1 MINKI
6 FSLFKKNFFRKNFFL
21 IDDEIKLD
29 DLIEKIKSLKVIS
42 VDTEFEWRRT
52 YHPRLSLIQICDG
65 NDVFLIDCL
74 LCKNIEKVKFI
85 FESVQILKVFHA
97 VRSDT
102 TVLFSSLGIKTNNV
116 FDVQIAEKIIN
127 DLNVKS
133 YSYLVEKYINLSIN
147 KSETNSNWMKRPFS
161 NNQLKYASED
171 VEFLIDIYTKQNK
184 LLDKKG
190 KLKEAFYLSKE
201 EAGLGNQELYI
212 SRLQKIK
219 DKSEIDEKIFMWRE
233 ELAKKKE
240 MAIAASQQAIQQM
253 NLENGSPALGSESA
267 PITII
272 EFGDYQ
278 CEACYAWFHNTR
290 DTLIDNYIETGK
302 AKLIFVDLPFFGRD
316 SPTAAH
322 ASYCAEDQGQYWEYH
337 TMLYTFQDGHPDSGW
352 ADRDRLNSFAFSL
365 NMNIDEFDECM
376 DSSKYKNVSRQTMT
390 KL

>member
-127 DLNVKS
+127 NLDVKS

-190 KLKEAFYLSKE
+190 KLKEAFYLSRE
-201 EAGLGNQELYI
+201 EAELGNQELYI

-233 ELAKKKE
+233 ELAKKKDIPTSFILSDKKLKKLSKRFFQE
-240 MAIAASQQAIQQM
+240 G
-253 NLENGSPALGSESA
+253 LESDLS
-267 PITII
+267 
-272 EFGDYQ
+272 D
-278 CEACYAWFHNTR
+278 
-290 DTLIDNYIETGK
+290 LIDNNEH
-302 AKLIFVDLPFFGRD
+302 F
-316 SPTAAH
+316 
-322 ASYCAEDQGQYWEYH
+322 ED
-337 TMLYTFQDGHPDSGW
+337 F
-352 ADRDRLNSFAFSL
+352 LNCL
-365 NMNIDEFDECM
+365 
-376 DSSKYKNVSRQTMT
+376 SK
-390 KL
+390 

>member
-74 LCKNIEKVKFI
+74 LCKNVEKVKFI

-127 DLNVKS
+127 NLNVKS

-233 ELAKKKE
+233 KLAKKKDIPTSFILSDKKLKKLSKRFFQE
-240 MAIAASQQAIQQM
+240 G
-253 NLENGSPALGSESA
+253 LESDLS
-267 PITII
+267 
-272 EFGDYQ
+272 D
-278 CEACYAWFHNTR
+278 
-290 DTLIDNYIETGK
+290 LIDNNEH
-302 AKLIFVDLPFFGRD
+302 F
-316 SPTAAH
+316 
-322 ASYCAEDQGQYWEYH
+322 ED
-337 TMLYTFQDGHPDSGW
+337 F
-352 ADRDRLNSFAFSL
+352 LNCL
-365 NMNIDEFDECM
+365 
-376 DSSKYKNVSRQTMT
+376 SK
-390 KL
+390 

>member
-127 DLNVKS
+127 NLDVKS

-233 ELAKKKE
+233 ELAKKKDIPTSFILSDKKLKKLSKRFFQE
-240 MAIAASQQAIQQM
+240 G
-253 NLENGSPALGSESA
+253 LESDLS
-267 PITII
+267 
-272 EFGDYQ
+272 D
-278 CEACYAWFHNTR
+278 
-290 DTLIDNYIETGK
+290 LIDNNEH
-302 AKLIFVDLPFFGRD
+302 F
-316 SPTAAH
+316 
-322 ASYCAEDQGQYWEYH
+322 ED
-337 TMLYTFQDGHPDSGW
+337 F
-352 ADRDRLNSFAFSL
+352 LNCL
-365 NMNIDEFDECM
+365 
-376 DSSKYKNVSRQTMT
+376 SK
-390 KL
+390 

>member
-29 DLIEKIKSLKVIS
+29 DLIEKITSLKVIS

-52 YHPRLSLIQICDG
+52 YHPKLSLIQICDG

-74 LCKNIEKVKFI
+74 LCKNVEKVKFI

-97 VRSDT
+97 VRIAT

-127 DLNVKS
+127 NLDVKS

-184 LLDKKG
+184 LLGKKG
-190 KLKEAFYLSKE
+190 KLNKAFYLSKE

-212 SRLQKIK
+212 SRLQKIR

-233 ELAKKKE
+233 ELAKKKDIPTSFILSDKKLKKLSKRFFQE
-240 MAIAASQQAIQQM
+240 G
-253 NLENGSPALGSESA
+253 LESDLS
-267 PITII
+267 
-272 EFGDYQ
+272 D
-278 CEACYAWFHNTR
+278 
-290 DTLIDNYIETGK
+290 LIDNNEHIED
-302 AKLIFVDLPFFGRD
+302 F
-316 SPTAAH
+316 
-322 ASYCAEDQGQYWEYH
+322 
-337 TMLYTFQDGHPDSGW
+337 
-352 ADRDRLNSFAFSL
+352 LNCL
-365 NMNIDEFDECM
+365 
-376 DSSKYKNVSRQTMT
+376 SK
-390 KL
+390 

>member
-29 DLIEKIKSLKVIS
+29 DLIEKIKSLKIIS

-127 DLNVKS
+127 NFDVKS

-190 KLKEAFYLSKE
+190 KLKEAFSLSKE

-233 ELAKKKE
+233 ELAKKKDIPTSFILSDKKLKKLSKRFFQE
-240 MAIAASQQAIQQM
+240 G
-253 NLENGSPALGSESA
+253 LESDLS
-267 PITII
+267 
-272 EFGDYQ
+272 D
-278 CEACYAWFHNTR
+278 
-290 DTLIDNYIETGK
+290 LIDNNEH
-302 AKLIFVDLPFFGRD
+302 F
-316 SPTAAH
+316 
-322 ASYCAEDQGQYWEYH
+322 ED
-337 TMLYTFQDGHPDSGW
+337 F
-352 ADRDRLNSFAFSL
+352 LNCL
-365 NMNIDEFDECM
+365 
-376 DSSKYKNVSRQTMT
+376 SK
-390 KL
+390 

>member
-127 DLNVKS
+127 NLDVKS

-212 SRLQKIK
+212 SRLQKIR

-233 ELAKKKE
+233 ELAKKKDIPTSFILSDKKLKKLSKRFFQE
-240 MAIAASQQAIQQM
+240 G
-253 NLENGSPALGSESA
+253 LESDLS
-267 PITII
+267 
-272 EFGDYQ
+272 D
-278 CEACYAWFHNTR
+278 
-290 DTLIDNYIETGK
+290 LIDNNEH
-302 AKLIFVDLPFFGRD
+302 F
-316 SPTAAH
+316 
-322 ASYCAEDQGQYWEYH
+322 ED
-337 TMLYTFQDGHPDSGW
+337 F
-352 ADRDRLNSFAFSL
+352 LNCL
-365 NMNIDEFDECM
+365 
-376 DSSKYKNVSRQTMT
+376 SK
-390 KL
+390 

>member
-85 FESVQILKVFHA
+85 FESEQILKVFHA

-127 DLNVKS
+127 NLDVKS

-233 ELAKKKE
+233 ELAKKKDIPTSFILSDKKLKKLSKRFFQE
-240 MAIAASQQAIQQM
+240 G
-253 NLENGSPALGSESA
+253 LESDLS
-267 PITII
+267 
-272 EFGDYQ
+272 D
-278 CEACYAWFHNTR
+278 
-290 DTLIDNYIETGK
+290 LIDNNEH
-302 AKLIFVDLPFFGRD
+302 F
-316 SPTAAH
+316 
-322 ASYCAEDQGQYWEYH
+322 ED
-337 TMLYTFQDGHPDSGW
+337 F
-352 ADRDRLNSFAFSL
+352 LNCL
-365 NMNIDEFDECM
+365 
-376 DSSKYKNVSRQTMT
+376 SK
-390 KL
+390 

>member
-29 DLIEKIKSLKVIS
+29 DLIEKIKSLKIIS

-127 DLNVKS
+127 NLDVKS

-233 ELAKKKE
+233 ELAKKKDIPTSFILSDKKLKKLSKRFFQE
-240 MAIAASQQAIQQM
+240 G
-253 NLENGSPALGSESA
+253 LESDLS
-267 PITII
+267 
-272 EFGDYQ
+272 D
-278 CEACYAWFHNTR
+278 
-290 DTLIDNYIETGK
+290 LIDNNEH
-302 AKLIFVDLPFFGRD
+302 F
-316 SPTAAH
+316 
-322 ASYCAEDQGQYWEYH
+322 ED
-337 TMLYTFQDGHPDSGW
+337 F
-352 ADRDRLNSFAFSL
+352 LNCL
-365 NMNIDEFDECM
+365 
-376 DSSKYKNVSRQTMT
+376 SK
-390 KL
+390 

>member
-29 DLIEKIKSLKVIS
+29 DLIEKITSLKVIS

-52 YHPRLSLIQICDG
+52 YHPKLSLIQICDG

-127 DLNVKS
+127 NLDVKS

-184 LLDKKG
+184 LLGKKG
-190 KLKEAFYLSKE
+190 KLNKAFYLSKE

-212 SRLQKIK
+212 SRLQKIR

-233 ELAKKKE
+233 ELAKKKDIPTSFILSDKKLKKLSKRFFQE
-240 MAIAASQQAIQQM
+240 G
-253 NLENGSPALGSESA
+253 LESDLS
-267 PITII
+267 
-272 EFGDYQ
+272 D
-278 CEACYAWFHNTR
+278 
-290 DTLIDNYIETGK
+290 LIDNNEHIED
-302 AKLIFVDLPFFGRD
+302 F
-316 SPTAAH
+316 
-322 ASYCAEDQGQYWEYH
+322 
-337 TMLYTFQDGHPDSGW
+337 
-352 ADRDRLNSFAFSL
+352 LNCL
-365 NMNIDEFDECM
+365 
-376 DSSKYKNVSRQTMT
+376 SK
-390 KL
+390 

>member
-52 YHPRLSLIQICDG
+52 YHPKLSLIQICDG

-74 LCKNIEKVKFI
+74 LCKNVEKVKFI

-127 DLNVKS
+127 NLDVKS

-190 KLKEAFYLSKE
+190 KLDKVFYLSKE

-212 SRLQKIK
+212 SRLQKIR

-233 ELAKKKE
+233 ELAKKKDIPTSFILSDKKLKKLSKRFFQE
-240 MAIAASQQAIQQM
+240 G
-253 NLENGSPALGSESA
+253 LESDLS
-267 PITII
+267 
-272 EFGDYQ
+272 D
-278 CEACYAWFHNTR
+278 
-290 DTLIDNYIETGK
+290 LIDNIEH
-302 AKLIFVDLPFFGRD
+302 V
-316 SPTAAH
+316 
-322 ASYCAEDQGQYWEYH
+322 ED
-337 TMLYTFQDGHPDSGW
+337 F
-352 ADRDRLNSFAFSL
+352 LNCL
-365 NMNIDEFDECM
+365 
-376 DSSKYKNVSRQTMT
+376 SK
-390 KL
+390 

>member
-127 DLNVKS
+127 NFDVKS

-233 ELAKKKE
+233 ELAKKKDIPTSFILSDKKLKKLSKRFFQE
-240 MAIAASQQAIQQM
+240 G
-253 NLENGSPALGSESA
+253 LESDLS
-267 PITII
+267 
-272 EFGDYQ
+272 D
-278 CEACYAWFHNTR
+278 
-290 DTLIDNYIETGK
+290 LIDNNEHIED
-302 AKLIFVDLPFFGRD
+302 F
-316 SPTAAH
+316 
-322 ASYCAEDQGQYWEYH
+322 
-337 TMLYTFQDGHPDSGW
+337 
-352 ADRDRLNSFAFSL
+352 LNCL
-365 NMNIDEFDECM
+365 
-376 DSSKYKNVSRQTMT
+376 SK
-390 KL
+390 

>member
-190 KLKEAFYLSKE
+190 KLKEAFYLSRE

-233 ELAKKKE
+233 ELAKKKDIPTSFILSDKKLKKLSKRFFQE
-240 MAIAASQQAIQQM
+240 G
-253 NLENGSPALGSESA
+253 LESDLS
-267 PITII
+267 
-272 EFGDYQ
+272 D
-278 CEACYAWFHNTR
+278 
-290 DTLIDNYIETGK
+290 LIDNNEH
-302 AKLIFVDLPFFGRD
+302 F
-316 SPTAAH
+316 
-322 ASYCAEDQGQYWEYH
+322 ED
-337 TMLYTFQDGHPDSGW
+337 F
-352 ADRDRLNSFAFSL
+352 LNCL
-365 NMNIDEFDECM
+365 
-376 DSSKYKNVSRQTMT
+376 SK
-390 KL
+390 

>member
-52 YHPRLSLIQICDG
+52 YHPKLSLIQICDG

-74 LCKNIEKVKFI
+74 LCKNVEKVKFI

-127 DLNVKS
+127 DLDVKS

-190 KLKEAFYLSKE
+190 KLDKVFYLSKE

-212 SRLQKIK
+212 SRLQKIR

-233 ELAKKKE
+233 ELAKKKDIPTSFILSDKKLKKLSKRFFQE
-240 MAIAASQQAIQQM
+240 G
-253 NLENGSPALGSESA
+253 LESDLS
-267 PITII
+267 
-272 EFGDYQ
+272 D
-278 CEACYAWFHNTR
+278 
-290 DTLIDNYIETGK
+290 LIDNIEH
-302 AKLIFVDLPFFGRD
+302 V
-316 SPTAAH
+316 
-322 ASYCAEDQGQYWEYH
+322 ED
-337 TMLYTFQDGHPDSGW
+337 F
-352 ADRDRLNSFAFSL
+352 LNCL
-365 NMNIDEFDECM
+365 
-376 DSSKYKNVSRQTMT
+376 SK
-390 KL
+390 

>member
-1 MINKI
+1 LINKI

-52 YHPRLSLIQICDG
+52 YHPKLSLIQICDG

-74 LCKNIEKVKFI
+74 LCKNVEKVKFI

-127 DLNVKS
+127 NLDVKS

-190 KLKEAFYLSKE
+190 KLDKAFYLSKE

-212 SRLQKIK
+212 SRLQKIR

-233 ELAKKKE
+233 ELAKKKDIPTSFILSDKKLKKLSKRFFQE
-240 MAIAASQQAIQQM
+240 G
-253 NLENGSPALGSESA
+253 LESDLS
-267 PITII
+267 
-272 EFGDYQ
+272 D
-278 CEACYAWFHNTR
+278 
-290 DTLIDNYIETGK
+290 LIDNIEH
-302 AKLIFVDLPFFGRD
+302 V
-316 SPTAAH
+316 
-322 ASYCAEDQGQYWEYH
+322 ED
-337 TMLYTFQDGHPDSGW
+337 F
-352 ADRDRLNSFAFSL
+352 LNCL
-365 NMNIDEFDECM
+365 
-376 DSSKYKNVSRQTMT
+376 SK
-390 KL
+390 

>member
-127 DLNVKS
+127 DLDVKS

-212 SRLQKIK
+212 TRLQKIK

-233 ELAKKKE
+233 ELAKKKDIPTSFILSDKKLKKLSKRFFQE
-240 MAIAASQQAIQQM
+240 G
-253 NLENGSPALGSESA
+253 LESDLS
-267 PITII
+267 
-272 EFGDYQ
+272 D
-278 CEACYAWFHNTR
+278 
-290 DTLIDNYIETGK
+290 LIDNNEH
-302 AKLIFVDLPFFGRD
+302 F
-316 SPTAAH
+316 
-322 ASYCAEDQGQYWEYH
+322 ED
-337 TMLYTFQDGHPDSGW
+337 F
-352 ADRDRLNSFAFSL
+352 LNCL
-365 NMNIDEFDECM
+365 
-376 DSSKYKNVSRQTMT
+376 SK
-390 KL
+390 

>member
-127 DLNVKS
+127 NFDVKS

-233 ELAKKKE
+233 ELAKKKDIPTSFILSDKKLKKLSKRFFQE
-240 MAIAASQQAIQQM
+240 G
-253 NLENGSPALGSESA
+253 LESDLS
-267 PITII
+267 
-272 EFGDYQ
+272 D
-278 CEACYAWFHNTR
+278 
-290 DTLIDNYIETGK
+290 LIDNNEH
-302 AKLIFVDLPFFGRD
+302 V
-316 SPTAAH
+316 
-322 ASYCAEDQGQYWEYH
+322 ED
-337 TMLYTFQDGHPDSGW
+337 F
-352 ADRDRLNSFAFSL
+352 LNCL
-365 NMNIDEFDECM
+365 
-376 DSSKYKNVSRQTMT
+376 SK
-390 KL
+390 

>member
-127 DLNVKS
+127 NLDVKS

-190 KLKEAFYLSKE
+190 KLKEAFYLSRE

-233 ELAKKKE
+233 ELAKKKDIPTSFILSDKKLKKLSKRFFQE
-240 MAIAASQQAIQQM
+240 G
-253 NLENGSPALGSESA
+253 LESDLS
-267 PITII
+267 
-272 EFGDYQ
+272 D
-278 CEACYAWFHNTR
+278 
-290 DTLIDNYIETGK
+290 LIDNNEH
-302 AKLIFVDLPFFGRD
+302 F
-316 SPTAAH
+316 
-322 ASYCAEDQGQYWEYH
+322 ED
-337 TMLYTFQDGHPDSGW
+337 F
-352 ADRDRLNSFAFSL
+352 LNCL
-365 NMNIDEFDECM
+365 
-376 DSSKYKNVSRQTMT
+376 SK
-390 KL
+390 

>member
-127 DLNVKS
+127 NLNVKS

-233 ELAKKKE
+233 ELAKKKDIPTSFILSDKKLKKLSKRFFQE
-240 MAIAASQQAIQQM
+240 G
-253 NLENGSPALGSESA
+253 LESDLS
-267 PITII
+267 
-272 EFGDYQ
+272 D
-278 CEACYAWFHNTR
+278 
-290 DTLIDNYIETGK
+290 LIDNNEH
-302 AKLIFVDLPFFGRD
+302 F
-316 SPTAAH
+316 
-322 ASYCAEDQGQYWEYH
+322 ED
-337 TMLYTFQDGHPDSGW
+337 F
-352 ADRDRLNSFAFSL
+352 LNCL
-365 NMNIDEFDECM
+365 
-376 DSSKYKNVSRQTMT
+376 SK
-390 KL
+390 

>member
-52 YHPRLSLIQICDG
+52 YHPKLSLIQICDG

-74 LCKNIEKVKFI
+74 LCKNVEKVKFI

-127 DLNVKS
+127 NLDVKS

-233 ELAKKKE
+233 ELAKKKDIPTSFILSDKKLKKLSKRFFQE
-240 MAIAASQQAIQQM
+240 G
-253 NLENGSPALGSESA
+253 LESDLS
-267 PITII
+267 
-272 EFGDYQ
+272 D
-278 CEACYAWFHNTR
+278 
-290 DTLIDNYIETGK
+290 LIDNIEH
-302 AKLIFVDLPFFGRD
+302 V
-316 SPTAAH
+316 
-322 ASYCAEDQGQYWEYH
+322 ED
-337 TMLYTFQDGHPDSGW
+337 F
-352 ADRDRLNSFAFSL
+352 LNCL
-365 NMNIDEFDECM
+365 
-376 DSSKYKNVSRQTMT
+376 SK
-390 KL
+390 

>member
-127 DLNVKS
+127 NLDVKS

-171 VEFLIDIYTKQNK
+171 VEFLIDIFTKQNK

-233 ELAKKKE
+233 ELAKKKDIPTSFILSDKKLKKLSKRFFQE
-240 MAIAASQQAIQQM
+240 G
-253 NLENGSPALGSESA
+253 LESDLS
-267 PITII
+267 
-272 EFGDYQ
+272 D
-278 CEACYAWFHNTR
+278 
-290 DTLIDNYIETGK
+290 LIDNNEH
-302 AKLIFVDLPFFGRD
+302 F
-316 SPTAAH
+316 
-322 ASYCAEDQGQYWEYH
+322 ED
-337 TMLYTFQDGHPDSGW
+337 F
-352 ADRDRLNSFAFSL
+352 LNCL
-365 NMNIDEFDECM
+365 
-376 DSSKYKNVSRQTMT
+376 SK
-390 KL
+390 

>member
-52 YHPRLSLIQICDG
+52 YHPKLSLIQICDG
-65 NDVFLIDCL
+65 NDVFLLDCL
-74 LCKNIEKVKFI
+74 LCKNVEKVKFI

-127 DLNVKS
+127 NLDVKS

-190 KLKEAFYLSKE
+190 KLDKAFYLSKE

-212 SRLQKIK
+212 SRLQKIR

-233 ELAKKKE
+233 ELAKKKDIPTSFILSDKKLKKLSKRFFQE
-240 MAIAASQQAIQQM
+240 G
-253 NLENGSPALGSESA
+253 LESDLS
-267 PITII
+267 
-272 EFGDYQ
+272 D
-278 CEACYAWFHNTR
+278 
-290 DTLIDNYIETGK
+290 LIDNIEH
-302 AKLIFVDLPFFGRD
+302 V
-316 SPTAAH
+316 
-322 ASYCAEDQGQYWEYH
+322 ED
-337 TMLYTFQDGHPDSGW
+337 F
-352 ADRDRLNSFAFSL
+352 LNCL
-365 NMNIDEFDECM
+365 
-376 DSSKYKNVSRQTMT
+376 SK
-390 KL
+390 

>member
-74 LCKNIEKVKFI
+74 LCKNVEKVKFI

-127 DLNVKS
+127 NLDVKS

-233 ELAKKKE
+233 ELAKKKDIPTSFILSDKKLKKLSKRFFQE
-240 MAIAASQQAIQQM
+240 G
-253 NLENGSPALGSESA
+253 LESDLS
-267 PITII
+267 
-272 EFGDYQ
+272 D
-278 CEACYAWFHNTR
+278 
-290 DTLIDNYIETGK
+290 LIDNNEH
-302 AKLIFVDLPFFGRD
+302 F
-316 SPTAAH
+316 
-322 ASYCAEDQGQYWEYH
+322 ED
-337 TMLYTFQDGHPDSGW
+337 F
-352 ADRDRLNSFAFSL
+352 LNCL
-365 NMNIDEFDECM
+365 
-376 DSSKYKNVSRQTMT
+376 SK
-390 KL
+390 

>member
-21 IDDEIKLD
+21 IDNEIKLD

-127 DLNVKS
+127 NLDVKS

-233 ELAKKKE
+233 ELAKKKDIPTSFILSDKKLKKLSKRFFQE
-240 MAIAASQQAIQQM
+240 G
-253 NLENGSPALGSESA
+253 LESDLS
-267 PITII
+267 
-272 EFGDYQ
+272 D
-278 CEACYAWFHNTR
+278 
-290 DTLIDNYIETGK
+290 LIDNNEH
-302 AKLIFVDLPFFGRD
+302 F
-316 SPTAAH
+316 
-322 ASYCAEDQGQYWEYH
+322 ED
-337 TMLYTFQDGHPDSGW
+337 F
-352 ADRDRLNSFAFSL
+352 LNCL
-365 NMNIDEFDECM
+365 
-376 DSSKYKNVSRQTMT
+376 SK
-390 KL
+390 

>member
-29 DLIEKIKSLKVIS
+29 DLIEKITSLKVIS

-52 YHPRLSLIQICDG
+52 YHPKLSLIQICDG

-127 DLNVKS
+127 NLNVKS

-233 ELAKKKE
+233 ELAKKKDIPTSFILSDKKLKKLSKRFFQE
-240 MAIAASQQAIQQM
+240 G
-253 NLENGSPALGSESA
+253 LESDLS
-267 PITII
+267 
-272 EFGDYQ
+272 D
-278 CEACYAWFHNTR
+278 
-290 DTLIDNYIETGK
+290 LIDNNEH
-302 AKLIFVDLPFFGRD
+302 F
-316 SPTAAH
+316 
-322 ASYCAEDQGQYWEYH
+322 ED
-337 TMLYTFQDGHPDSGW
+337 F
-352 ADRDRLNSFAFSL
+352 LNCL
-365 NMNIDEFDECM
+365 
-376 DSSKYKNVSRQTMT
+376 SK
-390 KL
+390 

>member
-127 DLNVKS
+127 NLDVKS

-190 KLKEAFYLSKE
+190 KLDKAFYLSKE

-212 SRLQKIK
+212 SRLQKIR

-233 ELAKKKE
+233 ELAKKKDIPTSFILSDKKLKKLSKRFFQE
-240 MAIAASQQAIQQM
+240 G
-253 NLENGSPALGSESA
+253 LESDLS
-267 PITII
+267 
-272 EFGDYQ
+272 D
-278 CEACYAWFHNTR
+278 
-290 DTLIDNYIETGK
+290 LIDNIEH
-302 AKLIFVDLPFFGRD
+302 V
-316 SPTAAH
+316 
-322 ASYCAEDQGQYWEYH
+322 ED
-337 TMLYTFQDGHPDSGW
+337 F
-352 ADRDRLNSFAFSL
+352 LNCL
-365 NMNIDEFDECM
+365 
-376 DSSKYKNVSRQTMT
+376 SK
-390 KL
+390 

>member
-6 FSLFKKNFFRKNFFL
+6 FSLFKKIFLEKIFFL

-233 ELAKKKE
+233 ELAKKKDIPTSFILSDKKLKKLSKRFFQE
-240 MAIAASQQAIQQM
+240 G
-253 NLENGSPALGSESA
+253 LESDLS
-267 PITII
+267 
-272 EFGDYQ
+272 D
-278 CEACYAWFHNTR
+278 
-290 DTLIDNYIETGK
+290 LIDNNEH
-302 AKLIFVDLPFFGRD
+302 F
-316 SPTAAH
+316 
-322 ASYCAEDQGQYWEYH
+322 ED
-337 TMLYTFQDGHPDSGW
+337 F
-352 ADRDRLNSFAFSL
+352 LNCL
-365 NMNIDEFDECM
+365 
-376 DSSKYKNVSRQTMT
+376 SK
-390 KL
+390 

>member
-1 MINKI
+1 LINKI

-52 YHPRLSLIQICDG
+52 YHPKLSLIQICDG

-127 DLNVKS
+127 NLDVKS

-233 ELAKKKE
+233 ELAKKKDIPTSFILSDKKLKKLSKRFFQE
-240 MAIAASQQAIQQM
+240 G
-253 NLENGSPALGSESA
+253 LESDLS
-267 PITII
+267 
-272 EFGDYQ
+272 D
-278 CEACYAWFHNTR
+278 
-290 DTLIDNYIETGK
+290 LIDNNEH
-302 AKLIFVDLPFFGRD
+302 F
-316 SPTAAH
+316 
-322 ASYCAEDQGQYWEYH
+322 ED
-337 TMLYTFQDGHPDSGW
+337 F
-352 ADRDRLNSFAFSL
+352 LNCL
-365 NMNIDEFDECM
+365 
-376 DSSKYKNVSRQTMT
+376 SK
-390 KL
+390 

>member
-6 FSLFKKNFFRKNFFL
+6 FCLFKKNFFRKNFFL

-29 DLIEKIKSLKVIS
+29 DLIEKITSLKVIS

-127 DLNVKS
+127 NLDVKS

-184 LLDKKG
+184 LLGKKG
-190 KLKEAFYLSKE
+190 KLNKAFYLSKE

-212 SRLQKIK
+212 SRLQKIR

-233 ELAKKKE
+233 ELAKKKDIPTSFILSDKKLKKLSKRFFQE
-240 MAIAASQQAIQQM
+240 G
-253 NLENGSPALGSESA
+253 LESDLS
-267 PITII
+267 
-272 EFGDYQ
+272 D
-278 CEACYAWFHNTR
+278 
-290 DTLIDNYIETGK
+290 LIDNNEHIED
-302 AKLIFVDLPFFGRD
+302 F
-316 SPTAAH
+316 
-322 ASYCAEDQGQYWEYH
+322 
-337 TMLYTFQDGHPDSGW
+337 
-352 ADRDRLNSFAFSL
+352 LNCL
-365 NMNIDEFDECM
+365 
-376 DSSKYKNVSRQTMT
+376 SK
-390 KL
+390 

>member
-233 ELAKKKE
+233 KLAKKKDIPTSFILSDKKLKKLSKRFFQE
-240 MAIAASQQAIQQM
+240 G
-253 NLENGSPALGSESA
+253 LESDLS
-267 PITII
+267 
-272 EFGDYQ
+272 D
-278 CEACYAWFHNTR
+278 
-290 DTLIDNYIETGK
+290 LIDNNEH
-302 AKLIFVDLPFFGRD
+302 F
-316 SPTAAH
+316 
-322 ASYCAEDQGQYWEYH
+322 ED
-337 TMLYTFQDGHPDSGW
+337 F
-352 ADRDRLNSFAFSL
+352 LNCL
-365 NMNIDEFDECM
+365 
-376 DSSKYKNVSRQTMT
+376 SK
-390 KL
+390 

>member
-29 DLIEKIKSLKVIS
+29 DLIEKITSLKVIS

-52 YHPRLSLIQICDG
+52 YHPKLSLIQICDG

-74 LCKNIEKVKFI
+74 LCKNVEKVKFI

-233 ELAKKKE
+233 ELAKKKDIPTSFILSDKKLKKLSKRFFQE
-240 MAIAASQQAIQQM
+240 G
-253 NLENGSPALGSESA
+253 LESDLS
-267 PITII
+267 
-272 EFGDYQ
+272 D
-278 CEACYAWFHNTR
+278 
-290 DTLIDNYIETGK
+290 LIDNNEH
-302 AKLIFVDLPFFGRD
+302 F
-316 SPTAAH
+316 
-322 ASYCAEDQGQYWEYH
+322 ED
-337 TMLYTFQDGHPDSGW
+337 F
-352 ADRDRLNSFAFSL
+352 LNCL
-365 NMNIDEFDECM
+365 
-376 DSSKYKNVSRQTMT
+376 SK
-390 KL
+390 

>member
-212 SRLQKIK
+212 SRLQKIR

-233 ELAKKKE
+233 ELAKKKDIPTSFILSDKKLKKLSKRFFQE
-240 MAIAASQQAIQQM
+240 G
-253 NLENGSPALGSESA
+253 LESDLS
-267 PITII
+267 
-272 EFGDYQ
+272 D
-278 CEACYAWFHNTR
+278 
-290 DTLIDNYIETGK
+290 LIDNNEH
-302 AKLIFVDLPFFGRD
+302 F
-316 SPTAAH
+316 
-322 ASYCAEDQGQYWEYH
+322 ED
-337 TMLYTFQDGHPDSGW
+337 F
-352 ADRDRLNSFAFSL
+352 LNCL
-365 NMNIDEFDECM
+365 
-376 DSSKYKNVSRQTMT
+376 SK
-390 KL
+390 

>member
-65 NDVFLIDCL
+65 NDVFLLDCL
-74 LCKNIEKVKFI
+74 LCKNVEKVKFI

-127 DLNVKS
+127 NLNVKS

-233 ELAKKKE
+233 KLAKKKD
-240 MAIAASQQAIQQM
+240 IPTSFILSDKKLKKLSKRFFQKG
-253 NLENGSPALGSESA
+253 LESDLS
-267 PITII
+267 
-272 EFGDYQ
+272 D
-278 CEACYAWFHNTR
+278 
-290 DTLIDNYIETGK
+290 LIDNNEH
-302 AKLIFVDLPFFGRD
+302 F
-316 SPTAAH
+316 
-322 ASYCAEDQGQYWEYH
+322 ED
-337 TMLYTFQDGHPDSGW
+337 F
-352 ADRDRLNSFAFSL
+352 LNCL
-365 NMNIDEFDECM
+365 
-376 DSSKYKNVSRQTMT
+376 SK
-390 KL
+390 

>member
-233 ELAKKKE
+233 ELAKKKDIPTSFILSDKKLKKLSKRFFQE
-240 MAIAASQQAIQQM
+240 G
-253 NLENGSPALGSESA
+253 LESDLS
-267 PITII
+267 
-272 EFGDYQ
+272 D
-278 CEACYAWFHNTR
+278 
-290 DTLIDNYIETGK
+290 LIDNNEH
-302 AKLIFVDLPFFGRD
+302 F
-316 SPTAAH
+316 
-322 ASYCAEDQGQYWEYH
+322 ED
-337 TMLYTFQDGHPDSGW
+337 F
-352 ADRDRLNSFAFSL
+352 LNCL
-365 NMNIDEFDECM
+365 
-376 DSSKYKNVSRQTMT
+376 SK
-390 KL
+390 

>member
-127 DLNVKS
+127 NFDVKS

-233 ELAKKKE
+233 ELAKKKDIPTSFILSDKKLKKLSKRFFQE
-240 MAIAASQQAIQQM
+240 G
-253 NLENGSPALGSESA
+253 LESDLS
-267 PITII
+267 
-272 EFGDYQ
+272 D
-278 CEACYAWFHNTR
+278 
-290 DTLIDNYIETGK
+290 LIDNNEH
-302 AKLIFVDLPFFGRD
+302 F
-316 SPTAAH
+316 
-322 ASYCAEDQGQYWEYH
+322 ED
-337 TMLYTFQDGHPDSGW
+337 F
-352 ADRDRLNSFAFSL
+352 LNCL
-365 NMNIDEFDECM
+365 
-376 DSSKYKNVSRQTMT
+376 SK
-390 KL
+390 

>member
-1 MINKI
+1 LINKI

-29 DLIEKIKSLKVIS
+29 DLIEKITSLKVIS

-52 YHPRLSLIQICDG
+52 YHPKLSLIQICDG

-74 LCKNIEKVKFI
+74 LCKNVEKVKFI

-127 DLNVKS
+127 NLDVKS

-233 ELAKKKE
+233 ELAKKKDIPTSFILSDKKLKKLSKRFFQE
-240 MAIAASQQAIQQM
+240 G
-253 NLENGSPALGSESA
+253 LESDLS
-267 PITII
+267 
-272 EFGDYQ
+272 D
-278 CEACYAWFHNTR
+278 
-290 DTLIDNYIETGK
+290 LIDNNEH
-302 AKLIFVDLPFFGRD
+302 V
-316 SPTAAH
+316 
-322 ASYCAEDQGQYWEYH
+322 EDF
-337 TMLYTFQDGHPDSGW
+337 LN
-352 ADRDRLNSFAFSL
+352 RL
-365 NMNIDEFDECM
+365 
-376 DSSKYKNVSRQTMT
+376 SK
-390 KL
+390 

>member
-29 DLIEKIKSLKVIS
+29 NLIEKIKSLKVIS

-127 DLNVKS
+127 NLDVKS

-233 ELAKKKE
+233 ELAKKKDIPTSFILSDKKLKKLSKRFFQE
-240 MAIAASQQAIQQM
+240 G
-253 NLENGSPALGSESA
+253 LESDLS
-267 PITII
+267 
-272 EFGDYQ
+272 D
-278 CEACYAWFHNTR
+278 
-290 DTLIDNYIETGK
+290 LIDNNEH
-302 AKLIFVDLPFFGRD
+302 F
-316 SPTAAH
+316 
-322 ASYCAEDQGQYWEYH
+322 ED
-337 TMLYTFQDGHPDSGW
+337 F
-352 ADRDRLNSFAFSL
+352 LNCL
-365 NMNIDEFDECM
+365 
-376 DSSKYKNVSRQTMT
+376 SK
-390 KL
+390 

>member
-52 YHPRLSLIQICDG
+52 YHPKLSLIQICDG

-74 LCKNIEKVKFI
+74 LCKNVEKVKFI

-127 DLNVKS
+127 DLDVKS

-190 KLKEAFYLSKE
+190 KLDKVFYLSKE

-212 SRLQKIK
+212 SRLQKIR

-233 ELAKKKE
+233 ELAKKKDIPTSFILSDKKLKKLSKRFFQE
-240 MAIAASQQAIQQM
+240 G
-253 NLENGSPALGSESA
+253 LESDLS
-267 PITII
+267 
-272 EFGDYQ
+272 D
-278 CEACYAWFHNTR
+278 
-290 DTLIDNYIETGK
+290 LIDNIEH
-302 AKLIFVDLPFFGRD
+302 I
-316 SPTAAH
+316 
-322 ASYCAEDQGQYWEYH
+322 ED
-337 TMLYTFQDGHPDSGW
+337 F
-352 ADRDRLNSFAFSL
+352 LNCL
-365 NMNIDEFDECM
+365 
-376 DSSKYKNVSRQTMT
+376 SK
-390 KL
+390 